1 MKASF
6 VRLALATTMMMPF
19 APAMAADIDLPPV
32 RPSIVSL
39 GVIGA
44 TTALEGG
51 YETTFCG
58 CVNTQDMSGID
69 YGLGVKAGWDYYGE
83 GGWAVGIVGDWM
95 WGLGELAEQDNPA
108 ESTYLDM
115 NYLATLRARAG
126 WAADNTLLYVTG
138 GFAAAEME
146 FGGLVGPVA
155 PYVNDSDTQWTYG
168 WTIGGGIEYAV
179 TDNFSVGLEYLY
191 IALDDTSH
199 TLSDDLGTVGK
210 LDMEYDDMHTVR
222 LGFAYRFGL

>member
-51 YETTFCG
+51 YKTTFCG
-58 CVNTQDMSGID
+58 CENTQDMSGID

-95 WGLGELAEQDNPA
+95 WGLGELAEQDNP
-108 ESTYLDM
+108 
-115 NYLATLRARAG
+115 
-126 WAADNTLLYVTG
+126 
-138 GFAAAEME
+138 
-146 FGGLVGPVA
+146 
-155 PYVNDSDTQWTYG
+155 
-168 WTIGGGIEYAV
+168 GGIDLSRHELPGHS
-179 TDNFSVGLEYLY
+179 TGPRGLGGRQHA
-191 IALDDTSH
+191 ALRNGWLRRCGD
-199 TLSDDLGTVGK
+199 G
-210 LDMEYDDMHTVR
+210 VR
-222 LGFAYRFGL
+222 RPRWSCRALCQR